1 MMDVCTYRKKV
12 VLLIR
17 LDYTQECV
25 EVFLDPELLETLLVI
40 VVAWK
45 HVRLR
50 HELFPCILSKYGSKP
65 IEHKSCT
72 VDLLDFIR
80 VEWVYAV
87 HAD

>member
-17 LDYTQECV
+17 LYYTQECV

-40 VVAWK
+40 IVAWK
-45 HVRLR
+45 HVSLC
-50 HELFPCILSKYGSKP
+50 HELFSCILSKYGSKP
-65 IEHKSCT
+65 IEHESCT